1 MVCLCMVL
9 AVVFCF
15 TACSEFKVADLEGT
29 WKCVETDPEIP
40 EEDMATMVLDNKGRG
55 HDANNE
61 NVKYAVSLGKN
72 KTFTASISNSIN
84 TGNPAYGKVDF
95 EITMNGKYSFD
106 KKSKTL
112 KISDIT
118 WAYRVV
124 SEEQGELDPDDFIVQ
139 EAKEIYDM
147 TYMKFEK
154 Q

>member
-1 MVCLCMVL
+1 MICLCMVL

-29 WKCVETDPEIP
+29 WKCVETDPEISEGDRP
-40 EEDMATMVLDNKGRG
+40 TMVLDNKGEG
-55 HDANNE
+55 HDAE
-61 NVKYAVSLGKN
+61 HEELKYEVQLGKN
-72 KTFTASISNSIN
+72 KTFTAFISNSIN
-84 TGNPAYGKVDF
+84 TGDPSLGIVDLK
-95 EITMNGKYSFD
+95 ITLNGKYSFD

-118 WAYRVV
+118 WAYHVV
-124 SEEQGELDPDDFIVQ
+124 SEKQGELNPDDWID
-139 EAKEIYDM
+139 EGTKEKYSM